1 MDAGHAFIP
10 MAGEGENGF
19 RKLVAM
25 HNKDGLKGYSY
36 GQSPALVAISIKAAI
51 AALQGHPLP
60 QLISI
65 PIPEADYTT
74 LKDGENFWSNLT
86 DNFFAVNEFPPC
98 GVNIKAPDI
107 MAKSADNVK

>member
-1 MDAGHAFIP
+1 MVLRTSGCGQWLRVQRSIARSGVLVSLISAGCGDKP
-10 MAGEGENGF
+10 C
-19 RKLVAM
+19 
-25 HNKDGLKGYSY
+25 
-36 GQSPALVAISIKAAI
+36 LVAISIKAAI

-98 GVNIKAPDI
+98 GVDIKAPDI